1 MTYGQT
7 KWMVEHPGF
16 KHWRP
21 QGIVSIYGWTDVG
34 WLMPSG
40 KFVPD
45 GEHRYWGGLHTMS
58 SGDTLYV
65 MPKGAWKVGREFM
78 IC

>member
-1 MTYGQT
+1 
-7 KWMVEHPGF
+7 MVEHPRF

-21 QGIVSIYGWTDVG
+21 QGAVSIYGWTEVG
-34 WLMPSG
+34 YLMPDG

-45 GEHRYWGGLHTMS
+45 GKHYYWGGGLHLMG

-65 MPKGAWKVGREFM
+65 MPKGAMKVGREFM